1 MVRER
6 EQERKREKQR
16 KTSQYHPTP
25 GFPHR
30 GRTGLRG
37 GETCCRPIISRSTSR
52 SESKAMISLWHI
64 RDLQNEAQSGIK
76 SPNGKQLILLVP
88 GRQETSDPVIL
99 DGTGIQSSLQIV
111 LPNSSGMG
119 VRAKGGGLG
128 EKICVAR

>member
-1 MVRER
+1 
-6 EQERKREKQR
+6 
-16 KTSQYHPTP
+16 
-25 GFPHR
+25 
-30 GRTGLRG
+30 
-37 GETCCRPIISRSTSR
+37 
-52 SESKAMISLWHI
+52 MISLWHI

-76 SPNGKQLILLVP
+76 GPNGKQLILLVP